1 MRSRN
6 TLRLGALVFA
16 GSLVLSGCLGAEQGE
31 EGGENQSVTILGGI
45 TGPDEVKLVEEAV
58 AEIKEAT
65 GVNVKYEPSRDFTT
79 IIRSKVRGGD
89 APDIGLYPQP
99 GLLLDM
105 SDDITPLNDV
115 DVNLEGAKETLIP
128 GFLDSATKDGKVYGA
143 PIDQAPKSLVWYP
156 KKAFEK
162 AGYEVPTTHQEMLD
176 LTEQIKKDGDTPWC
190 IGLESGPDT
199 GWPATDWL
207 EDYVLRTA
215 GPEAYDQWVNGELKF
230 SSPEVKEAAET
241 MGDVMLTEGNVQ
253 GGGKA
258 IVNTPFGDSAA
269 RLFEDPPGCYLHRQ
283 ASFITTFFPKKVQEN
298 LDEEAG
304 VFVLPPVE
312 DGFDGTPILGSGNF
326 AALFNS
332 DNENAV
338 KVMEYLISD
347 KFGTPRYEAGGLLS
361 PHTTFDTSKYP
372 DEVTKQIADQ
382 VNEADVYRFD
392 GSDLMPAEVGTGSFW
407 TGMVDWIGGRKDL
420 DTVLT
425 EIDESWPSS

>member
-6 TLRLGALVFA
+6 PLRLGALVFA
-16 GSLVLSGCLGAEQGE
+16 GSLVLSGCLGTGE
-31 EGGENQSVTILGGI
+31 ESGANQPVEIFGGI
-45 TGPDEVKLVEEAV
+45 TGTAEAGLVKQAV

-65 GVNVKYEPSRDFTT
+65 GVNVTYQPSRDFTT
-79 IIRSKVRGGD
+79 LISSKVRGGD
-89 APDIGLYPQP
+89 APDIALFPQP

-105 SDDITPLNDV
+105 SEDITPLGDV
-115 DVNLEGAKETLIP
+115 DVGLDEIRQTLIP
-128 GFLDSATKDGKVYGA
+128 GLLDSATKDGKVYGA

-156 KKAFEK
+156 KKAFEQ
-162 AGYEVPTTHQEMLD
+162 AGYEVPTTHQELLD
-176 LTEQIKKDGDTPWC
+176 LTEQIKQDGKTPWC

-215 GPEAYDQWVNGELKF
+215 GPEAYDQWVAGKLEF
-230 SSPEVKEAAET
+230 SSPQITEAAET
-241 MGDVMLTEGNVQ
+241 VGEIMLTPGNVQ
-253 GGGKA
+253 GGGQA
-258 IVNTPFGDSAA
+258 IVSTSYGDSAA
-269 RLFEDPPGCYLHRQ
+269 QMFENPPACYLHRQ
-283 ASFITTFFPKKVQEN
+283 ASFITTFFPDNVQQN

-312 DGFDGTPILGSGNF
+312 GGYDGTPILGSGNF

-347 KFGTPRYEAGGLLS
+347 KFGTPRYEAGGVLS
-361 PHTTFDTSKYP
+361 PHTTFDVDKYP
-372 DEVTKQIADQ
+372 DETTKEIARQ

-392 GSDLMPAEVGTGSFW
+392 GSDLMPAEVGTGAFW
-407 TGMVDWIGGRKDL
+407 TGMVDWVSGQKDL
-420 DTVLT
+420 KTVLP
-425 EIDESWPSS
+425 EIDESWPS

>member
-16 GSLVLSGCLGAEQGE
+16 GSLVLSGCLGAEQGGD
-31 EGGENQSVTILGGI
+31 GGEDQPVEIFGGI
-45 TGPDEVKLVEEAV
+45 TGTEEASLVKEAV
-58 AEIKEAT
+58 AEIQEAT
-65 GVNVKYEPSRDFTT
+65 GVDVTYQPSRDFTT
-79 IIRSKVRGGD
+79 IIRSRVRGGD
-89 APDIGLYPQP
+89 APDIALYPQP

-105 SDDITPLNDV
+105 SDDITPLDDV
-115 DVNLEGAKETLIP
+115 DAGLDEAQETLIP

-156 KKAFEK
+156 KEPFEK

-176 LTEQIKKDGDTPWC
+176 LTERIKDDGETPWC
-190 IGLESGPDT
+190 IGIESGPDT

-215 GPEAYDQWVNGELKF
+215 GPEAYDQWVNGELEF
-230 SSPEVKEAAET
+230 SSPEITEAAET
-241 MGDVMLTEGNVQ
+241 MGEVMLTEGNVQ

-258 IVNTPFGDSAA
+258 IVNAPFGESSE
-269 RLFEDPPGCYLHRQ
+269 RMFEDPPGCYLHRQ
-283 ASFITTFFPKKVQEN
+283 ASFITSFFPDKVQEN
-298 LDEEAG
+298 LDENAG

-326 AALFNS
+326 AALLNS
-332 DNENAV
+332 ENENAV

-347 KFGTPRYEAGGLLS
+347 EFGTPRYEAGGILS
-361 PHTTFDTSKYP
+361 PHTTFDVEKYP
-372 DEVTKQIADQ
+372 DEVTKEIATQ
-382 VNEADVYRFD
+382 VNEADVFRFD

-420 DTVLT
+420 NAVLSD
-425 EIDESWPSS
+425 IDESWPSS

>member
-6 TLRLGALVFA
+6 PLRLGALVFA
-16 GSLVLSGCLGAEQGE
+16 GSLVLSGCLGTGE
-31 EGGENQSVTILGGI
+31 ESGANQPVEIFGGI
-45 TGPDEVKLVEEAV
+45 TGTAEAGLVKQAV

-65 GVNVKYEPSRDFTT
+65 GVNVTYQPSRDFTT
-79 IIRSKVRGGD
+79 LISSKVRGGD
-89 APDIGLYPQP
+89 APDIALFPQP

-105 SDDITPLNDV
+105 SEDITPLGDV
-115 DVNLEGAKETLIP
+115 DVGLDQIRQTLIP
-128 GFLDSATKDGKVYGA
+128 GLLDSATKDGKVYGA

-156 KKAFEK
+156 KKAFEQ
-162 AGYEVPTTHQEMLD
+162 AGYEVPTTHQELLD
-176 LTEQIKKDGDTPWC
+176 LTEQIKQDGKTPWC

-215 GPEAYDQWVNGELKF
+215 GPEAYDQWVAGKLEF
-230 SSPEVKEAAET
+230 SSPQVTEAAET
-241 MGDVMLTEGNVQ
+241 VGEIMLSPGNVQ
-253 GGGKA
+253 GGGQA
-258 IVNTPFGDSAA
+258 IVSTSYGDSAA
-269 RLFEDPPGCYLHRQ
+269 QMFESPPACYLHRQ
-283 ASFITTFFPKKVQEN
+283 ASFITTFFPDNVQQN

-312 DGFDGTPILGSGNF
+312 GGYDGTPILGSGNF

-347 KFGTPRYEAGGLLS
+347 KFGTPRYEAGGVLS
-361 PHTTFDTSKYP
+361 PHTTFDVDKYP
-372 DEVTKQIADQ
+372 DETTKEIARQ

-392 GSDLMPAEVGTGSFW
+392 GSDLMPAEVGTGAFW
-407 TGMVDWIGGRKDL
+407 TGMVDWVSGQKDL
-420 DTVLT
+420 KTVLP
-425 EIDESWPSS
+425 EIDESWPS

>member
-6 TLRLGALVFA
+6 PLRLGALVFA
-16 GSLVLSGCLGAEQGE
+16 GSLVLSGCLGTGE
-31 EGGENQSVTILGGI
+31 ESGANQPVEIFGGI
-45 TGPDEVKLVEEAV
+45 TGTAEAGLVKQAV

-65 GVNVKYEPSRDFTT
+65 GVNVTYQPSRDFTT
-79 IIRSKVRGGD
+79 LISSKVRGGD
-89 APDIGLYPQP
+89 APDIALFPQP

-105 SDDITPLNDV
+105 SEDITPLGDV
-115 DVNLEGAKETLIP
+115 DVGLDEIRQTLIP
-128 GFLDSATKDGKVYGA
+128 GLLDSATKDGKVYGA

-156 KKAFEK
+156 KKAFEQ
-162 AGYEVPTTHQEMLD
+162 AGYEVPTTHQELLD
-176 LTEQIKKDGDTPWC
+176 LTEQIKQDGKTPWC

-215 GPEAYDQWVNGELKF
+215 GPEAYDRWVAGKLEF
-230 SSPEVKEAAET
+230 SSPQVTEAAET
-241 MGDVMLTEGNVQ
+241 VGEIMLSPGNVQ
-253 GGGKA
+253 GGGQA
-258 IVNTPFGDSAA
+258 IVSTSYGDSAA
-269 RLFEDPPGCYLHRQ
+269 QMFESPPACYLHRQ
-283 ASFITTFFPKKVQEN
+283 ASFITTFFPDNVQQN

-312 DGFDGTPILGSGNF
+312 GGYDGTPILGSGNF

-347 KFGTPRYEAGGLLS
+347 KFGTPRYEAGGVLS
-361 PHTTFDTSKYP
+361 PHTTFDVDKYP
-372 DEVTKQIADQ
+372 DETTKEIARQ

-392 GSDLMPAEVGTGSFW
+392 GSDLMPAEVGTGAFW
-407 TGMVDWIGGRKDL
+407 TGMVDWVSGQKDL
-420 DTVLT
+420 KTVLP
-425 EIDESWPSS
+425 EIDESWPS